1 MAELIALESPDF
13 VILDAQH
20 GMFGHGAVIDCLMGL
35 ARTGVSPIVR
45 VPSCDGAYI
54 GQVLDAGAHGV
65 IVPMVDSAESARNA
79 VAACRIFPAGN
90 RSFGP
95 VRAAQT
101 FGRDPIR
108 LGEEVLCL
116 VMVETATAV
125 THIDEI
131 CTVPGVD
138 GVFIGPG
145 DLAVTYGLPPGL
157 DPVPGP
163 HADAIEH
170 VRKVCGAHG
179 VRVGL
184 PCLNADA
191 ARRMIHQGFDYVTV
205 GADTHWVTSN
215 ARAELARV
223 RGA

>member
-1 MAELIALESPDF
+1 MAEILSLEGPDF

-20 GMFGHGAVIDCLMGL
+20 GMFGHGTVIECLIAL

-45 VPSCDGAYI
+45 VPSADGAYI

-65 IVPMVDSAESARNA
+65 IVPMVESEESARGA

-95 VRAAQT
+95 VRASQA

-125 THIDEI
+125 ARIDEI
-131 CTVPGVD
+131 CSVPGVD

-145 DLAVTYGLPPGL
+145 DLAITYGLAPGL
-157 DPVPGP
+157 EPIPGP

-170 VRKVCGAHG
+170 VRKVCGSHG

-184 PCLNADA
+184 PCFNADA
-191 ARRMIHQGFDYVTV
+191 ARRMIDQGFDYVTI
-205 GADTHWVTSN
+205 GADTHWVAAN